1 MLTRMAF
8 QPPEQIDQLDFL
20 VTECDWKNQV
30 GNLLHSRSADDLGSV
45 NMQWKKKKILISCR
59 RSPIKFCDLDSSNC
73 TIKIS
78 YWAPFNYKPRL
89 IVHLSVVCDS
99 RTPVGQGV
107 GRAASRQTRSWANSP
122 TPLTPTQHRHPF
134 CKLAQNSETSSL
146 LPWCFMHDGVSGRQA
161 GGKARGEGVGSGL
174 GGGGQKREK
183 ARTQKTRPFVNQ
195 SKQGFN
201 LMLWLGALCF
211 ADGLKMSMWWVLWEW
226 CLPRSSTRWA
236 LQAAAARLGMSV
248 HSRSSVA
255 QAQARARRR
264 GQHYSRAVPVLGAF
278 SSAQACWRT
287 FLELL

>member
-1 MLTRMAF
+1 M
-8 QPPEQIDQLDFL
+8 
-20 VTECDWKNQV
+20 
-30 GNLLHSRSADDLGSV
+30 GSV
-45 NMQWKKKKILISCR
+45 NKQWKILISCHH
-59 RSPIKFCDLDSSNC
+59 SPIKFCDLDSSNC

-107 GRAASRQTRSWANSP
+107 GQAAFRQTRSWANSP
-122 TPLTPTQHRHPF
+122 PPQHHHPL
-134 CKLAQNSETSSL
+134 CKLAQKSETRSL
-146 LPWCFMHDGVSGRQA
+146 LAGCFFARWSVRQT
-161 GGKARGEGVGSGL
+161 GGKAWREGVGE
-174 GGGGQKREK
+174 QKREK

-201 LMLWLGALCF
+201 LMLWLGVLCF

-226 CLPRSSTRWA
+226 CLLRSSTRWA

-278 SSAQACWRT
+278 SSVQAHWRT
-287 FLELL
+287 FLELF